1 MKTVSKTN
9 VIDAHKM
16 MLGVERLSQLE
27 QGFFD
32 GSFRTRVIQN
42 KKIYTRNIKHKNK

>member
-1 MKTVSKTN
+1 MKTRPKIN
-9 VIDAHKM
+9 VREPHKM
-16 MLGVERLSQLE
+16 MLGLERLSQIE

-32 GSFRTRVIQN
+32 GRFRTRVIQN